1 MKLASLMTRE
11 RIPYKPKTIRNLM
24 CQGIFIE
31 GVHFTRLT
39 GRPIF
44 LWSRIQQLLKEGR
57 HERAGTS
64 RAQDQPSLPRS
75 PYRRTEKEGHLSSSR
90 YAAEPPDPRG

>member
-1 MKLASLMTRE
+1 MKPDPNEEYLSVGQLAE

-24 CQGIFIE
+24 CQGILIE

-64 RAQDQPSLPRS
+64 RAQD
-75 PYRRTEKEGHLSSSR
+75 
-90 YAAEPPDPRG
+90 

>member
-1 MKLASLMTRE
+1 MKIDLKEEYLSVGQLAE

-24 CQGIFIE
+24 CQGVFLE

-44 LWSRIQQLLKEGR
+44 IWSRVQELLRE
-57 HERAGTS
+57 GTS
-64 RAQDQPSLPRS
+64 G
-75 PYRRTEKEGHLSSSR
+75 RTSKG
-90 YAAEPPDPRG
+90 

>member
-1 MKLASLMTRE
+1 MKPDPHEEYLSVGQLAE

-64 RAQDQPSLPRS
+64 R
-75 PYRRTEKEGHLSSSR
+75 T
-90 YAAEPPDPRG
+90 

>member
-1 MKLASLMTRE
+1 MKPDPKEEYLSVVQLAE

-24 CQGIFIE
+24 CQGVFVE

-64 RAQDQPSLPRS
+64 RAQD
-75 PYRRTEKEGHLSSSR
+75 
-90 YAAEPPDPRG
+90 